1 MITNIKALNL
11 NPSFE
16 SNFLKSMKIIFL
28 LYFIIIPKV
37 IFAQNSFESKSA
49 DSLFFAGY
57 FKEELQLRQKLAV
70 SSDVTNKLEHDFML
84 ENTQCNLFLQAN
96 DLEKA
101 KVSFSKL
108 AVQYQKSTQKQALV
122 FWLKITESKIL
133 RYEGKHNEA
142 LKILNNLFTK

>member
-1 MITNIKALNL
+1 
-11 NPSFE
+11 
-16 SNFLKSMKIIFL
+16 MKIIFL

-70 SSDVTNKLEHDFML
+70 SSDVTNKLEHIFML

-108 AVQYQKSTQKQALV
+108 AAQYQKSTQKQALV
-122 FWLKITESKIL
+122 F
-133 RYEGKHNEA
+133 G
-142 LKILNNLFTK
+142 